1 MTVYPIVHS
10 HYSRAMSGP
19 VRRVLLL
26 LLLPLAAAEDPA
38 AVGGL
43 SRLERRAAAEVD
55 RDAPAALVLLERA
68 VDINSGSMNFEGVRA
83 VGQLMKGGFEALGF
97 ATEWVDG
104 SGWGRAGHL
113 IARRP
118 GRDGA
123 PRVLLIGH
131 LDTVFER
138 DSPFQTYERLTQTS
152 ARGPGIID
160 MKGGDVVMLLALQ
173 ALRGAGA
180 LDRLSLVA
188 ILIGDEEDSG
198 APLTLARRDLI
209 EAATWADVAIGFE
222 DGAGDPHTAV
232 IARRGAGGWTLVTTG
247 KPAHSSQVFS
257 ADVGSGAIYEAA
269 RILAAFHEALR
280 GEDDLTVNPGVILGG
295 TSITFD
301 GDESRGTAFGKSNVV
316 AERATVAGDLRSI
329 SIAQRERAKATMRR
343 IVAEHL
349 PHTTAEITFDDGYPP
364 LAPAEGNRRLLALY
378 DRASRDLGFGEVTAA
393 DPSRVGAADV
403 SFTEGLV
410 DMALDGIGLMGDGGH
425 TVNETADLKTLPSQA
440 KRIAVTLLRVSEG
453 KR

>member
-1 MTVYPIVHS
+1 V
-10 HYSRAMSGP
+10 
-19 VRRVLLL
+19 
-26 LLLPLAAAEDPA
+26 
-38 AVGGL
+38 
-43 SRLERRAAAEVD
+43 SRLERRVAAVVD
-55 RDAPAALVLLERA
+55 RNAPAALALLERE
-68 VDINSGSMNFEGVRA
+68 VDINSGTMNFEGVRS
-83 VGQLMKGGFEALGF
+83 VGHLMKAEFETLGF
-97 ATEWVDG
+97 ATQWVDG

-138 DSPFQTYERLTQTS
+138 DSPFQTFERLSETS

-160 MKGGDVVMLLALQ
+160 MKGGNVVMLLALQ

-222 DGAGDPHTAV
+222 DGAGDPRTAV
-232 IARRGAGGWTLVTTG
+232 IARRGAGGWRLVTTG
-247 KPAHSSQVFS
+247 RAAHSSQVFS

-329 SIAQRERAKATMRR
+329 SIAQRERAKETMRR
-343 IVAEHL
+343 IVGEHL

-364 LAPAEGNRRLLALY
+364 MAPSEGNRRLLALY
-378 DRASRDLGFGEVTAA
+378 DRASRDLGFGEVAA
-393 DPSRVGAADV
+393 VDPSRVGAADV

-440 KRIAVTLLRVSEG
+440 KRIAVTMLRLSEG